1 MQRRVLQQNELR
13 CTKHLAVEAF
23 GRVSNLMDKIDAGGF
38 EQSWNNEKVCECAK
52 EVRLGFLRKVYGI
65 LSVQLI
71 ATAIVCI
78 LALTVQRGTPASSKW
93 NILALGSFLAGR
105 TRSLL
110 TCALIR
116 HPGTRP
122 FRVGLTRR

>member
-1 MQRRVLQQNELR
+1 
-13 CTKHLAVEAF
+13 VEAF

-78 LALTVQRGTPASSKW
+78 LALTVTVHRGTPAPGGW

-122 FRVGLTRR
+122 FRAGLTRR